1 MRSIFSF
8 VFYGR
13 CTRSECTINCIVYV
27 GTLSFRFCADAVS
40 SGDPNATIFT
50 IVDMAVIVVTDAI
63 TTSVLTCC

>member
-1 MRSIFSF
+1 M
-8 VFYGR
+8 
-13 CTRSECTINCIVYV
+13 YV